1 MNEED
6 LINSYL
12 KIKNQIEQMTT
23 KQEIETKGTEILK
36 KFQCCLFHCCLR
48 NDIKNVLNYHWR
60 IKRDEK

>member
-1 MNEED
+1 LNEED

-36 KFQCCLFHCCLR
+36 KFQCCLFHLGLR

-60 IKRDEK
+60 IKKR